1 MLVVVAAFSQRGAG
15 LGIEGRQADGRAGV
29 ELKEEGSVK
38 LYCLPESQGLRNGER
53 NRQRDTESETQRL
66 LPPSKPPSPK
76 QFYQTTPYG
85 DDYVDSALAI
95 PYYL

>member
-1 MLVVVAAFSQRGAG
+1 M
-15 LGIEGRQADGRAGV
+15 
-29 ELKEEGSVK
+29 K
-38 LYCLPESQGLRNGER
+38 LYCLPESQGLEGKGKETDRGR
-53 NRQRDTESETQRL
+53 ESETQRHEGL